1 MYYVETVFF
10 HFCYVKFHTKEVK
23 MNSLIY
29 DEIKDF
35 CLRRAID
42 IANLNLQKKQFLHT
56 LLDYNKILNL
66 INQNYKN

>member
-1 MYYVETVFF
+1 
-10 HFCYVKFHTKEVK
+10 
-23 MNSLIY
+23 MNSLIH

-42 IANLNLQKKQFLHT
+42 IANLNQHKKQFLHT